1 MGKAASHHPRG
12 LVDFNGKGKY
22 IEPEFIWNS
31 TIGPT
36 ALQFLNSTKIGKSF
50 ENDIFVADVHNGTIY
65 HFDLTK
71 NRNGLLLHG
80 LLEDKIANNDKELED
95 ITFAKGF
102 DGGITDLAVGPDGC
116 LYVASRSWGTVG
128 KIYKIGL

>member
-1 MGKAASHHPRG
+1 MELNPS
-12 LVDFNGKGKY
+12 
-22 IEPEFIWNS
+22 
-31 TIGPT
+31 GPL
-36 ALQFLNSTKIGKSF
+36 ALQFLNSTKLGKSY

-71 NRNGLLLHG
+71 NRDGLLLRG

-102 DGGITDLAVGPDGC
+102 EGGITDLAVGPDGSF
-116 LYVASRSWGTVG
+116 YVTSGIWGTVG
-128 KIYKIGL
+128 KIYKIGPSQQKIIHYQEE